1 MGGVVNLS
9 GTPVGLVSVREA
21 SAAELE
27 AWDELVTRFENHR
40 VVHMRAWIRS
50 LEDSGYGR
58 PLFLIFEKSGTVV
71 GCLPGL
77 MVNLGPLRLFGSPL
91 PGWQTVSMGP
101 AFDPVRLSTAEMFTA
116 LVPFLERR
124 HGVHHIEILSSA
136 LDHESMR
143 TLGFRG
149 EPLPSYRARLFPG
162 DEQKTL
168 RGLKENARRNVRR
181 GINLGLVVRFE
192 DDERFVN
199 EHYDQIREV
208 FHRGGNAVPF
218 RKKRALECFRHMRAA
233 GHLIAVSVYL
243 PDGRTSIATGLFTLE
258 GKELLLWMWTH
269 RTQYRW
275 YRPTELMTW
284 TVMKLALERGCEVL
298 DFMGRGDFKAKFGAA
313 LDDSKVRW
321 VRSRYRWL
329 TKARDL
335 TEKGYRWQ
343 QGMWGKVAALAL
355 RFTRAGEAAAPAQTE
370 PVSPGGT
377 GVRAER
383 RNWRKKEVT

>member
-1 MGGVVNLS
+1 
-9 GTPVGLVSVREA
+9 
-21 SAAELE
+21 
-27 AWDELVTRFENHR
+27 
-40 VVHMRAWIRS
+40 
-50 LEDSGYGR
+50 
-58 PLFLIFEKSGTVV
+58 
-71 GCLPGL
+71 
-77 MVNLGPLRLFGSPL
+77 
-91 PGWQTVSMGP
+91 
-101 AFDPVRLSTAEMFTA
+101 
-116 LVPFLERR
+116 
-124 HGVHHIEILSSA
+124 
-136 LDHESMR
+136 MR

-181 GINLGLVVRFE
+181 GIDLGLVVRFE
-192 DDERFVN
+192 DDEHFVN

-208 FHRGGNAVPF
+208 FHRGGNTVPF

-329 TKARDL
+329 TEARDL

-343 QGMWGKVAALAL
+343 QGMRGKIAALAR

-377 GVRAER
+377 GGKSRAKTGER
-383 RNWRKKEVT
+383 KR